1 MNALV
6 RRVATALCLG
16 LLAGSM
22 VAGCGIAASTEAPQA
37 TPTLALP
44 SYSPA
49 IAETRRQV
57 VAALATS
64 SLQLQDATQPFRPPE
79 SPTVTAAVRGVFQVI
94 LPADPSHGYIVVYEF
109 RDQSSAASA
118 GAELAAYLGTGPGR
132 IQFTPDTQHL
142 IRLVGTTL
150 VTYSWSPA
158 NSTDTR
164 SDPIPADLNTLGT
177 AIAVPS

>member
-1 MNALV
+1 LV
-6 RRVATALCLG
+6 TVFGAVM
-16 LLAGSM
+16 AGA
-22 VAGCGIAASTEAPQA
+22 VLAGCGIAASTDAPA
-37 TPTLALP
+37 PSPTIAIP

-57 VAALATS
+57 AAALAAS

-79 SPTVTAAVRGVFQVI
+79 SPTTTTAIRGVFQVI
-94 LPADPSHGYIVVYEF
+94 LPSDPIHGYIVVYEF
-109 RDQSSAASA
+109 RDPATAAAA

-158 NSTDTR
+158 NS
-164 SDPIPADLNTLGT
+164 SDSRADAIPGDLETLGSPV
-177 AIAVPS
+177 AVPQ